1 LASKIAAATYWHMS
15 ISLPWKVVWITGAS
29 TGIGREI
36 ALQLALQGVTVA
48 ASARSAERLSELGP
62 HIKPYPLDV
71 TDHLAVI
78 ETIGRIERDLGPID
92 LAILGAG
99 SYGPVE
105 ADKVEPALFSSIM
118 EVNYMGVVN
127 CLAGLLTPMLA
138 RRGGH
143 VSWIASVAGY
153 RGLPKAA
160 AYGPSKAALI
170 NLAES
175 LKPELELKG
184 ITISVINPGFVET
197 PMTAKN
203 DFPMPFLMQPAEAAR
218 LTIAGLAGKRF
229 EVAYPKRFV
238 AILKIARVLPYWL
251 FFRIIRVSILK

>member
-1 LASKIAAATYWHMS
+1 MS
-15 ISLPWKVVWITGAS
+15 NSLPWKVVWITGAS
-29 TGIGREI
+29 TGIGREV
-36 ALQLALQGVTVA
+36 ALQLALQRVKVA
-48 ASARSAERLSELGP
+48 ASARNAEKLAELGSG
-62 HIKPYPLDV
+62 IRPYPLDV
-71 TDHLAVI
+71 TDRAAVLKTIAQI
-78 ETIGRIERDLGPID
+78 EQDLGPID

-105 ADKVEPALFSSIM
+105 ADKIDPAQFSSIM
-118 EVNYMGVVN
+118 DVNYMGVVN
-127 CLAGLLTPMLA
+127 CLAGLLAPMLA
-138 RRGGH
+138 RRVGH
-143 VSWIASVAGY
+143 ISWIASVAGY

-175 LKPELELKG
+175 LKPELDAKG

-218 LTIAGLAGKRF
+218 LTIAGLAKKRF
-229 EVAYPKRFV
+229 EIAYPSRFV
-238 AILKIARVLPYWL
+238 AILKIARILPYWL
-251 FFRIIRVSILK
+251 FFRIIRGSVLK